1 MVKKN
6 KTLNNYFNDIF
17 LDSSMFAVNNLWL
30 IIIGFLILSSLIYP
44 IATSFKKTITIK
56 KKYTRTRG
64 RNGDSYFVVDN
75 NNTIYQV
82 NNLLY
87 NLDFNRAEDWNL
99 LEEGKTYKIKGYGF
113 RMGFLDMYPT
123 ISSII

>member
-1 MVKKN
+1 
-6 KTLNNYFNDIF
+6 
-17 LDSSMFAVNNLWL
+17 MFAVNNLWL
-30 IIIGFLILSSLIYP
+30 IIIGFLILSSFIYP
-44 IATSFKKTITIK
+44 LATTFEKTITIK
-56 KKYTRTRG
+56 KKYTRNRG
-64 RNGDSYFVVDN
+64 RKGDSYFVVDN

-99 LEEGKTYKIKGYGF
+99 LEEGKTYKIKSYGF

-123 ISSII
+123 ISSIK

>member
-30 IIIGFLILSSLIYP
+30 IIIGFLILSSFIYP
-44 IATSFKKTITIK
+44 LATTFEKTITIK

-123 ISSII
+123 ISSIK